1 MKELRLPLDFS
12 PTLFKIINWYYIIS
26 EKRVDGGVKVVR
38 LDQMRRILQQ
48 TLLVIKVYN
57 WPDSYYMLQSTLV
70 QENSPKNVQ
79 NKSLY
84 QDF

>member
-57 WPDSYYMLQSTLV
+57 
-70 QENSPKNVQ
+70 
-79 NKSLY
+79 
-84 QDF
+84 

>member
-1 MKELRLPLDFS
+1 MKELKLPLDIS
-12 PTLFKIINWYYIIS
+12 TTLFKIINWYYIIS
-26 EKRVDGGVKVVR
+26 YISFFKKVVR

-48 TLLVIKVYN
+48 TLLAIKIYN

-79 NKSLY
+79 NISLY